1 LLIWIIILNWQ
12 SNISANLS
20 GVLQSYQQDLKEF
33 GIGLKK
39 ETEVITGVTTH
50 AVKDLPT
57 SLETGATVAQVRVHR
72 HVIFSHVLFD
82 LWCHLLLDYILMPLS
97 GSKSEGLRG
106 INAYWCSRCVLEW
119 IIMRYCG
126 FSRSHWRLLVKHWR
140 SSGARFGA
148 GLT

>member
-1 LLIWIIILNWQ
+1 
-12 SNISANLS
+12 
-20 GVLQSYQQDLKEF
+20 VLQSYQQDLKEF

-82 LWCHLLLDYILMPLS
+82 L
-97 GSKSEGLRG
+97 
-106 INAYWCSRCVLEW
+106 
-119 IIMRYCG
+119 
-126 FSRSHWRLLVKHWR
+126 
-140 SSGARFGA
+140 
-148 GLT
+148 